1 MNAVLRTVFL
11 RSLIPAGVLF
21 LYLIYFA
28 LVVLKTPFDFSD
40 PDYEVPWSAM
50 VHINMVLANEPSDH
64 FRSASAALLLGLL
77 AGNMLAEPS
86 AAGRRRMSIAILL
99 ASGLLAVSTFF
110 GITSLASPLILWLI
124 ALYGA
129 FVGLKGLSGPKSE
142 ANAGHAG

>member
-50 VHINMVLANEPSDH
+50 VHINMVLAG
-64 FRSASAALLLGLL
+64 AYQY
-77 AGNMLAEPS
+77 
-86 AAGRRRMSIAILL
+86 
-99 ASGLLAVSTFF
+99 
-110 GITSLASPLILWLI
+110 GI
-124 ALYGA
+124 GQ
-129 FVGLKGLSGPKSE
+129 
-142 ANAGHAG
+142 